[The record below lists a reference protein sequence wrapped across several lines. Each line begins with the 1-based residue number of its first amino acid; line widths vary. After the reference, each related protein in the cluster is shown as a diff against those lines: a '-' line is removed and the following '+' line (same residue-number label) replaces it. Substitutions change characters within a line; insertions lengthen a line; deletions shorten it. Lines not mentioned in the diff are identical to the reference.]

1 MGDGGGGRIVQEE
14 GSIPASREGKGS
26 RWDKDPSQW
35 AKGHPLGPMKD
46 SRSKSR
52 ERESERRDHSHRR
65 HREARSRSR
74 SASLSSNS
82 SGSLERSRN
91 HRRRD
96 KSGYGGSDRMQSK
109 WSRHH
114 DDRRGNNDGGS
125 TSEEDR
131 ELERTYQ
138 QKEQADEED
147 VFGLNKILS

>member
-1 MGDGGGGRIVQEE
+1 
-14 GSIPASREGKGS
+14 
-26 RWDKDPSQW
+26 
-35 AKGHPLGPMKD
+35 
-46 SRSKSR
+46 
-52 ERESERRDHSHRR
+52 
-65 HREARSRSR
+65 
-74 SASLSSNS
+74 
-82 SGSLERSRN
+82 
-91 HRRRD
+91 
-96 KSGYGGSDRMQSK
+96 MQSK